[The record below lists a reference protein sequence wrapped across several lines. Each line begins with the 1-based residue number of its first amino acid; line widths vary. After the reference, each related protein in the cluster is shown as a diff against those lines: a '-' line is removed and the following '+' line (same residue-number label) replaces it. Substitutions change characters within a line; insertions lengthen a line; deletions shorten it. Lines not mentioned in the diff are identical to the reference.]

1 MIQAASLSTPSVAG
15 QAAARTQLTASPLAS
30 AGAPN
35 QAAGAQEPA
44 TTASPEASATASRA
58 AGRRTKSAVPDLP
71 YRQDDP
77 HWGNDL
83 MWDRAKVIKAD
94 TMLNGDTKKQAE
106 SLMREFPDGN
116 SIGNEGCELT
126 SMAMIL
132 RLLSPKTDKPWTPR
146 TLNQEAQA
154 RYYYTPC
161 GLSMAQL
168 NADLVSEVSKGSIG
182 LAMKEEYLSGIKP
195 WPKMFCNTSA
205 LVRAYRSLTPEER
218 KDYAVMIK
226 IGTYDDTVAS
236 HYLLLD
242 PNDTGSPDGDD
253 PLVLDP
259 AEPLDQTGP
268 WHLSDSSHHILGDP
282 EIAKEWKKYGIEPT
296 QLGGAWVYAKSSPDS
311 SHSVMGPLAAAWARE
326 LARPATA
333 QPAPQAPAPQ
343 G

>member
-1 MIQAASLSTPSVAG
+1 MIAASV
-15 QAAARTQLTASPLAS
+15 
-30 AGAPN
+30 
-35 QAAGAQEPA
+35 
-44 TTASPEASATASRA
+44 TTAPAATPLPAAKAPVTRSAASDH
-58 AGRRTKSAVPDLP
+58 KVPDLP

-94 TMLNGDTKKQAE
+94 TMLNGDSKKQAE
-106 SLMREFPDGN
+106 SLMREFDDGN

-146 TLNQEAQA
+146 TLNEEAQA

-168 NADLVSEVSKGSIG
+168 NADLVSEVTNGNIQ
-182 LAMKEEYLSGIKP
+182 LAVKEEYLSGVKS
-195 WPKMFCNTSA
+195 WPKMHCDTSA
-205 LVRAYRSLTPEER
+205 LVRAYRSLSPEER
-218 KDYAVMIK
+218 KDYAVMLK

-242 PNDTGSPDGDD
+242 PSDASSPDNRD

-282 EIAKEWKKYGIEPT
+282 EIAREWKKFGIEDT
-296 QLGGAWVYAKSSPDS
+296 QIGGAWVYAKNPTDH
-311 SHSVMGPLAAAWARE
+311 SHSLMGPLAAAWARE
-326 LARPATA
+326 MARDAA
-333 QPAPQAPAPQ
+333 QAPPQATSSPAAQ
-343 G
+343 GQHP